1 MRAARR
7 SAMGLLLLV
16 GAAFSSVEAQQRIVV
31 ASEPGT
37 PVVATEILVLT
48 GPADEPDDQ
57 EGVAYL
63 AARAVTA
70 PIQPLLDSLGARL
83 SVRPLK
89 DALSFTVTA
98 APDVW
103 EDATASL
110 LVSLFHDPVQE
121 SAVVRERAAIR
132 SDLQGREANPA
143 DAANR
148 EADAALYG
156 EDHPWGRPTVGT
168 PASVARLTADEV
180 DDFLRSSFSA
190 ERTVAAVVGPVDAEG
205 AREHLERFIDSGG
218 ALSLD
223 IDSIEPSESP
233 VRRDYNS
240 ITTWITVGYRIPADA
255 DLDALRFLAQLALD
269 ELEFSPL
276 RRSVFNA
283 RAQID
288 PRVSG
293 GELRF
298 QLVAP
303 PEEADDWAKRIVEVV
318 EEVAHEEMHE
328 VQFQTR
334 LRRYRG
340 ERLQT
345 LAPPEERARELARE
359 LLLTGTT
366 DGLQLEIEEMTVER
380 LRRAVAQLEAPIVV
394 LLGPFQ
400 EETV

>member
-1 MRAARR
+1 MRVMV
-7 SAMGLLLLV
+7 SAGMGMLLLI
-16 GAAFSSVEAQQRIVV
+16 AASFSAAEGQQRTVV

-37 PVVATEILVLT
+37 PVVATEVLVLT
-48 GPADEPDDQ
+48 GPADEPDGQ

-63 AARAVTA
+63 AARAVTE
-70 PIQPLLDSLGARL
+70 PIQPLLDSLGAHL
-83 SVRPLK
+83 TVRPLK

-132 SDLQGREANPA
+132 ADLLGREANPA

-148 EADAALYG
+148 EADVALYG

-168 PASVARLTADEV
+168 PASVAGITAEDV
-180 DDFLRSSFSA
+180 DDFLRSSFSP
-190 ERTVAAVVGPVDAEG
+190 ERTIAAVVGPVDPEG
-205 AREHLERFIDSGG
+205 AYDHLGRFIEAGEP
-218 ALSLD
+218 LSFE

-240 ITTWITVGYRIPADA
+240 ITTWITVGYRIPGDA

-328 VQFQTR
+328 VQFRTH

-380 LRRAVAQLEAPIVV
+380 LRRAVAQLEAPVVV

-400 EETV
+400 EETD